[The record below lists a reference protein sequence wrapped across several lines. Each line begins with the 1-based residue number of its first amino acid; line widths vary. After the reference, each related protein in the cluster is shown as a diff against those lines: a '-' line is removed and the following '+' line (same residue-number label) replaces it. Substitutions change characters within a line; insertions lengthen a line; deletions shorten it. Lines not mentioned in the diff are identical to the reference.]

1 MPLQLLTV
9 AQLNEYLRMSMES
22 DPLLCD
28 VWVRGELSKFTHHQ
42 SGHFYFA
49 LKDESAVV
57 SAVMFRSY
65 AARVPFAPESG
76 MKVLVHGRVSV
87 FPRDGKYQIYVDE
100 MQPDGMGA
108 LYLALEQLRQKLTA
122 EGLFD
127 EAKKRPLPTFPRRV
141 GIVTSPT
148 GAAVHDMIG
157 ILGRRWPLAEV
168 YLFPALVQG
177 PGAAASVAAG
187 IRFFNERWPVDVI
200 IAGRGGGS
208 AEDLF
213 CFNDEFLVRTVAA
226 SAIPV
231 ISAVGHDTD
240 VTLCD
245 FAADKAAPTPSAA
258 AELCVPDRV
267 EQRRRLADAA
277 ALCRSAVLR
286 RVREARTNLAALAAK
301 RVLQDPRTYLQNQR
315 MAVAFAEQ
323 KMENSVKSKVRG
335 SRAALAEAAAKLS
348 AMDPLR
354 VLARGFA
361 AVFDETDTSVGRLA
375 ALHTG
380 DRVHI
385 RFADGV
391 ADATVTAT
399 RESE

>member
-1 MPLQLLTV
+1 MPAQLLTV
-9 AQLNEYLRMSMES
+9 SQLNEYLRMSMES
-22 DPLLCD
+22 DPVLAD

-49 LKDESAVV
+49 LKDEEAVV

-65 AARVPFAPESG
+65 AARVGFLPESG

-87 FPRDGKYQIYVDE
+87 FPRDGKYQIYVEE

-108 LYLALEQLRQKLTA
+108 LYLALEQLRKKLAA

-127 EAKKRPLPTFPRRV
+127 EERKRPLPQMPERIGV
-141 GIVTSPT
+141 VTSPT
-148 GAAVHDMIG
+148 GAAVHDMIR
-157 ILGRRWPLAEV
+157 ILGRRFPAATV
-168 YLFPALVQG
+168 YLYPALVQG
-177 PGAAASVAAG
+177 AGAAASVAEG
-187 IRFFNERWPVDVI
+187 IRFFNERWPVDVLI
-200 IAGRGGGS
+200 VGRGGGS

-213 CFNDEFLVRTVAA
+213 CFNDEALVRAVAA

-245 FAADKAAPTPSAA
+245 FAADRSAPTPSAA
-258 AELCVPDRV
+258 AEAAVPDVV
-267 EQRRRLADAA
+267 E
-277 ALCRSAVLR
+277 LR
-286 RVREARTNLAALAAK
+286 RQLSDERLLMISALTRRIKESRATLALLSSK
-301 RVLQDPRTYLQNQR
+301 KVLQDPRTYLQNQR
-315 MAVAFAEQ
+315 MQVAFL
-323 KMENSVKSKVRG
+323 ENKLQNDIDATVREG
-335 SRAALAEAAAKLS
+335 RSALSAFAGKLS
-348 AMDPLR
+348 ALDPLR

-361 AVFDETDTSVGRLA
+361 AVFDENKQSVDSVKSVRA
-375 ALHTG
+375 G

>member
-1 MPLQLLTV
+1 MPAGTLTV
-9 AQLNEYLRMSMES
+9 SQLNEYLRMSMDS
-22 DPLLCD
+22 DPLLAD
-28 VWVRGELSKFTHHQ
+28 IWVRGELSKFTRHQ

-49 LKDESAVV
+49 LKDEEAVV

-65 AARVPFAPESG
+65 ASRVAFLPESG

-87 FPRDGKYQIYVDE
+87 FPRDGKYQVYADE
-100 MQPDGMGA
+100 MQPDGLGA
-108 LYLALEQLRQKLTA
+108 LYLALEQLRRKLSA

-127 EAKKRPLPTFPRRV
+127 EARKRPLPTTPGRI

-148 GAAVHDMIG
+148 GAAVHDMIR
-157 ILGRRWPLAEV
+157 ILGRRFPSAEV
-168 YLFPALVQG
+168 YLYPALVQG
-177 PGAAASVAAG
+177 AGAAASVADG
-187 IRFFNERWPVDVI
+187 IRFFNERWPVDVLI
-200 IAGRGGGS
+200 IGRGGGS

-213 CFNDEFLVRTVAA
+213 CFNDETLVRIVAA
-226 SAIPV
+226 SAVPV

-245 FAADKAAPTPSAA
+245 FAADRSAPTPSAA
-258 AELCVPDRV
+258 AETAVPDSTELKR
-267 EQRRRLADAA
+267 QLSDKRLLLTSALTRRIKEER
-277 ALCRSAVLR
+277 
-286 RVREARTNLAALAAK
+286 AALAILSGK
-301 RVLQDPRTYLQNQR
+301 KVLQDPRAYLQNQR
-315 MAVAFAEQ
+315 MQTAFFEEKLQSGIRTAVQGGRSALTAMAGQ
-323 KMENSVKSKVRG
+323 LSV
-335 SRAALAEAAAKLS
+335 LNPLS
-348 AMDPLR
+348 

-361 AVFDETDTSVGRLA
+361 AIFDENETSVGSAKTLSA
-375 ALHTG
+375 G